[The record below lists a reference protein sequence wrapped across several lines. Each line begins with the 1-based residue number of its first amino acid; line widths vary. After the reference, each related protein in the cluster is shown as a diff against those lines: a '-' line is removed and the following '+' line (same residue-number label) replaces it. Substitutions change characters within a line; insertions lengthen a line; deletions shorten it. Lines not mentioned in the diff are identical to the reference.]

1 MSLAH
6 ASVSVLRTC
15 LVKAVRGADAF
26 ALRLLQRTE
35 YALEQTLSSGL
46 TSSRQDVLSA
56 ALHNLQQHRASII
69 NSFPQNLLEALVLS
83 ARQPF
88 SFSAQ
93 TLDAG
98 SGQYLPLTAMAESAS
113 RQIKAEH
120 KIVQLVSPQVEL
132 ALADLDALMS
142 GAQGFEFAQPECN
155 PLRLE
160 NYVRAL
166 SQSLTALQPAT
177 EVADCWRE
185 FMAQQLGG
193 LLASEYARTANLLRQ
208 QGVQLARYGASVDAP
223 PQCLLTLRLLQ
234 EMATDLRWIDDQH
247 LTIPQALRD
256 SMLADWPMAESS
268 PTTATPPSHASAH
281 ASESAFLPASVAMQT
296 LDQGLKPG
304 WTSYSASALQTTRQP
319 WVSSAMSGLRAVQA
333 TQAPIPLIH
342 SRTLQRMM
350 SHMTSDGRLL
360 PAVQKVLRQL
370 EPALHQLVMSDSA
383 FFEDRMH
390 PARQLLDELTA
401 RSLWFSSESALGFA
415 HFIAVADAAAN
426 QLTRLTQVN
435 AAMFAQALQY
445 MREQWPPEGRMS
457 GIAALGIQALQ
468 ADHEDSTQQGLMNS
482 ALGLVDRQMV
492 SAAIEQAPPN
502 AAQLGKMIRSL
513 PSAKGVPEDILDFVT
528 GPWAEVISQAQQQA
542 QPGQERDPG
551 GYLALVPSLLWSVSP
566 QASSNV
572 SRLVAI
578 APKLQRRLARGLRS
592 VGRSDVEIAA
602 LAARL
607 GGLQQ
612 RVLDTAQV
620 LSRSPEMQRDTRIGG
635 VDELPSMLG
644 GLDEDAESAHAAF
657 EASLPVLTE
666 MMDVVFEFAPEPE
679 VKPVPRQFAKSAS
692 EPVYRSELQVQ
703 RDSQPDFQSEF
714 NPAPVMLEAVE
725 VLDSAVVA
733 APMLDLPVSV
743 QLQPLQQV
751 PNQTPNQASTSEWTL
766 GTWVELRNERQQL
779 RTKLTWVSPQ
789 QSLFL
794 FTAEDGSTQSMT
806 RRMRDKLLEQG
817 QLRRLEAIA

>member
-35 YALEQTLSSGL
+35 YALEQTLSSGFS
-46 TSSRQDVLSA
+46 SSRQDVLSA
-56 ALHNLQQHRASII
+56 ALHNLQLHRSSII
-69 NSFPQNLLEALVLS
+69 NSFPQNLLEALILS

-98 SGQYLPLTAMAESAS
+98 SGRYLPLTAMAESAS

-120 KIVQLVSPQVEL
+120 NLVQLVSPQVEL

-142 GAQGFEFAQPECN
+142 GAQGLEFAQPECN

-166 SQSLTALQPAT
+166 SQSLTALQPAM

-193 LLASEYARTANLLRQ
+193 LLASEYARTASLLRQ
-208 QGVQLARYGASVDAP
+208 QGVQPARYGVSLDSP
-223 PQCLLTLRLLQ
+223 PQCLLTLRVLQ
-234 EMATDLRWIDDQH
+234 EMASDLRWIDNQH
-247 LTIPQALRD
+247 FTIPQALTD
-256 SMLADWPMAESS
+256 SMLAGWPMSEPAAA
-268 PTTATPPSHASAH
+268 PASVH
-281 ASESAFLPASVAMQT
+281 ASESAFLPTSVAMQGA
-296 LDQGLKPG
+296 DQGLKPG

-319 WVSSAMSGLRAVQA
+319 WVSSAMGGLRAVQA
-333 TQAPIPLIH
+333 TQAPIALIH

-360 PAVQKVLRQL
+360 PAVQQVLHQL
-370 EPALHQLVMSDSA
+370 EPALHQLVRSDSA

-415 HFIAVADAAAN
+415 HFIAVADAATK
-426 QLTRLTQVN
+426 QLASLVQVN

-445 MREQWPPEGRMS
+445 VREQWPPEGRMS
-457 GIAALGIQALQ
+457 GIAALGIQA
-468 ADHEDSTQQGLMNS
+468 DHEDSTQQGLMHS
-482 ALGLVDRQMV
+482 VLGLVDRQMV
-492 SAAIEQAPPN
+492 SAAIEKTPPN
-502 AAQLGKMIRSL
+502 AVQLGKMIRSL

-542 QPGQERDPG
+542 QPSQERDPG

-566 QASSNV
+566 QASLDV

-578 APKLQRRLARGLRS
+578 APRLQRRLARGLRS

-607 GGLQQ
+607 GSLQQ

-620 LSRSPEMQRDTRIGG
+620 LSRSPEAHSDTSTDLF
-635 VDELPSMLG
+635 DELPSMFG

-679 VKPVPRQFAKSAS
+679 VKPVTRHVAKSVP
-692 EPVYRSELQVQ
+692 EPVYKPELQVQ
-703 RDSQPDFQSEF
+703 PQPDFS
-714 NPAPVMLEAVE
+714 PAPMMLEAVE
-725 VLDSAVVA
+725 LLESAVAA
-733 APMLDLPVSV
+733 APAPVLSASV
-743 QLQPLQQV
+743 QSQHHHQV
-751 PNQTPNQASTSEWTL
+751 SNQEPVQAPVQASTSEWTL

-817 QLRRLEAIA
+817 QLRRLEAIV